1 MLYLFCMVFSCSLP
15 SWEWSWCIFI
25 LFICFP
31 VSWSSLFKCFYYW
44 IFSSCKKKKKILQK
58 LGVWSLLWNPKSP
71 TCSWPSHISFQ
82 SQFASLSSR
91 LSPASQEL
99 TAART
104 RVVSFIH
111 FSYKHGFHPLISNVD
126 SMSLLVLTSL
136 LPHSFLAGIWIL
148 QVVQW

>member
-25 LFICFP
+25 LFIYFP
-31 VSWSSLFKCFYYW
+31 VSWSSLFNCLYYW
-44 IFSSCKKKKKILQK
+44 IFSSCKKKKKSYRNSECGAFSEIPRAQPAPDHLIFPFRA
-58 LGVWSLLWNPKSP
+58 SLLPSP
-71 TCSWPSHISFQ
+71 LGC
-82 SQFASLSSR
+82 
-91 LSPASQEL
+91 PASQEL

-111 FSYKHGFHPLISNVD
+111 FSYKHGFRPLISNVD
-126 SMSLLVLTSL
+126 SLSLLVLTSL